1 MILSKPENMAVVK
14 NAVQRASGELYAIK
28 FSDSSE
34 KKQPTDDVFV
44 ELLNNANDIL
54 YKE

>member
-1 MILSKPENMAVVK
+1 MAIIK
-14 NAVQRASGELYAIK
+14 NAGQRASGELYTIK
-28 FSDSSE
+28 FSDSASQ
-34 KKQPTDDVFV
+34 KQSNDDVLT